1 MSNDRIDKVTTR
13 AGDRGRTKLATGK
26 TVFKKSTIVR
36 AIGAVDELNSHT
48 GLAMST
54 MEDRNCGVEML
65 EGMRTIQQQLFDI
78 GAVLAMEGA
87 FNAPAFDAI
96 EEAAETL
103 NDSLPPLTEFV
114 LPGGNLASAQ
124 LHVCRTVCRRAEAE
138 LWDLVASQRTPPDT
152 YKQCARFLNR
162 LSDFFFVL
170 ARSVNDNREDQ
181 WSGPKRD
188 R

>member
-1 MSNDRIDKVTTR
+1 MNDRIDKVTTR

-26 TVFKKSTIVR
+26 TVFKKATIVR

-54 MEDRNCGVEML
+54 MANQNLGIEML

-87 FNAPAFDAI
+87 FQAPEFDAL
-96 EEAAETL
+96 EEATETL
-103 NDSLPPLTEFV
+103 NESLPPLTEFV

-124 LHVCRTVCRRAEAE
+124 LHVCRTVCRRAETE
-138 LWDLVASQRTPPDT
+138 LWSLIASARTAPDT
-152 YKQCARFLNR
+152 YKQCARYLNR
-162 LSDFFFVL
+162 LSDFYFVL
-170 ARSVNDNREDQ
+170 ARSVNDLNEDQ
-181 WSGPKRD
+181 WSGPNKS
-188 R
+188 